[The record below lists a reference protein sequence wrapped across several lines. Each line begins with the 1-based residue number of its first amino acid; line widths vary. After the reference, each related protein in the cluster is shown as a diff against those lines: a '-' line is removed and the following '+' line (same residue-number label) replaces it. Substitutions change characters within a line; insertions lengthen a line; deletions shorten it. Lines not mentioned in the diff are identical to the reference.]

1 MIKVAGCWEL
11 GYNTPIMEYDLWHFP
26 LRDFGVDEFIMTPV
40 SGIDRE
46 VTEYKLIQDAI
57 DANPILIPVFVDEK
71 GSTELRDFEHPK
83 DALYI
88 LGNAGNT
95 QYKNT
100 GISLKV
106 KTVAND
112 ALLWP
117 HQAICIVLYDRMQ
130 KWQ

>member
-40 SGIDRE
+40 SGINKK
-46 VTEYKLIQDAI
+46 VTEYKLVQDAI
-57 DANPILIPVFVDEK
+57 DANPTLIPVFVDEK
-71 GSTELRDFEHPK
+71 GSTELEDFEHPE
-83 DALYI
+83 DVLYI

-95 QYKNT
+95 QYKNK
-100 GISLKV
+100 GFSVKV
-106 KTVAND
+106 KTIANKG
-112 ALLWP
+112 LLWP
-117 HQAICIVLYDRMQ
+117 HQAICIVLYDRIK